1 MLRKAAAS
9 ARNAARAWA
18 SEMREYSATFERPSG
33 GSAKLGPTSSMPGG
47 ARRRASG
54 ATAVAQAASDL
65 AAQLLHK
72 DPKVTAVMVQAVDP
86 ADWFCAGH
94 SLAQGGLAAFWLEI
108 RITEG
113 TNTKDEKAAFIAAV
127 FKRMGELLGS
137 LHANSY
143 VYAHDARADGYGFS
157 GLTQE
162 RRYVAGKLGT
172 NLSAAA

>member
-1 MLRKAAAS
+1 MPMITVAYATSRSEAGLKA
-9 ARNAARAWA
+9 
-18 SEMREYSATFERPSG
+18 
-33 GSAKLGPTSSMPGG
+33 
-47 ARRRASG
+47 
-54 ATAVAQAASDL
+54 AVAQAAIDL
-65 AAQLLHK
+65 AAQVLRK
-72 DPKVTAVMVQAVDP
+72 DPKVTAVKVEAVDS

-94 SLAQGGLAAFWLEI
+94 SLAQSGLAAFWLEI

-143 VYAHDARADGYGFS
+143 VYVHASADGYGFS
-157 GLTQE
+157 GVTQE

-172 NLSAAA
+172 KLSAAA